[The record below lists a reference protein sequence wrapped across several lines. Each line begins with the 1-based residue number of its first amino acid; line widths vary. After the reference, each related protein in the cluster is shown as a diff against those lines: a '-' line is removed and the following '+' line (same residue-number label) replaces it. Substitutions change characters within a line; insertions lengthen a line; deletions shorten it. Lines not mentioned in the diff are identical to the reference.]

1 MPARKRLD
9 LLSFTPFRLNRLAA
23 EFSQAL
29 AADYDRFGID
39 IPEWRVLAT
48 LGQHDTARSAQ
59 YVVTCTRT
67 HKSRI
72 SRAVAHLVE
81 LGLIA
86 RGESDDNRREVM
98 LTLTA
103 QGQAVYEGLVPILL
117 RREQA
122 VMTCLTEMEAQTLSR
137 LLTKLEA
144 SFGLIL
150 CAEESADLGAGGEKV
165 HGE

>member
-1 MPARKRLD
+1 MPARNRLD

-23 EFSQAL
+23 EFSQVL
-29 AADYDRFGID
+29 AADYERFGID

-48 LGQHDTARSAQ
+48 LGQHATARSAQ

-81 LGLIA
+81 LGLVA

-103 QGQAVYEGLVPILL
+103 PGRAVYEEMVPILL
-117 RREQA
+117 GREQA
-122 VMTCLTEMEAQTLSR
+122 VMACLTEAEAQAWSR

-144 SFGLIL
+144 SFGLKR
-150 CAEESADLGAGGEKV
+150 CAE
-165 HGE
+165 